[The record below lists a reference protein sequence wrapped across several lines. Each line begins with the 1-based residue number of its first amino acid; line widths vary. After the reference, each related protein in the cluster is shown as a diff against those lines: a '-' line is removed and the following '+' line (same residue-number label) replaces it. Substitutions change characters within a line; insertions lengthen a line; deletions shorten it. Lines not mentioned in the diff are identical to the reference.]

1 MRSAGHPIF
10 GRLIWTIAVLLLP
23 AWQSLAEL
31 DLESDASHADDWV
44 PALGVYSS
52 INIHNADGLAES
64 PQRGLEKEDFL
75 KVFAALEGHL
85 ELMSPVFY
93 SGLGDPRVFVRA
105 GAGRSWD
112 SRHLTAEGKPGRPMV
127 NLLPN
132 GGQPPLPG
140 VTGQGTG
147 VRTQFSPYFY
157 TAAAGL
163 AFSIPLEERSL
174 RIKPSIEYRHG
185 STEIEGLVS
194 NAISIADDGNCPC
207 SLGFLSTNEQK
218 DYDMLG
224 AGLELEVDAQRA
236 GSFMISLFASTQA
249 YRVLSGRKIRAS
261 TSGFLDDGVTPLS
274 MRSRVFLDE
283 WRFSAGVGLRLR
295 WLPE

>member
-1 MRSAGHPIF
+1 MFFAGHSIP
-10 GRLIWTIAVLLLP
+10 GRRIWTIAVLLLP
-23 AWQSLAEL
+23 AWQSLAQT
-31 DLESDASHADDWV
+31 DVQSDANAGGGWV

-52 INIHNADGLAES
+52 INIHNADALAES

-75 KVFAALEGHL
+75 KTFVGLEGHL
-85 ELMSPVFY
+85 ELMSPVLF
-93 SGLGDPRVFVRA
+93 SGLGEPRAFVRA
-105 GAGRSWD
+105 GAGRTWD
-112 SRHLTAEGKPGRPMV
+112 SRHLTAEGKPGRPVV

-140 VTGQGTG
+140 VSGQGTG

-157 TAAAGL
+157 TASAGL
-163 AFSIPLEERSL
+163 AFTIPLGERDL
-174 RIKPSIEYRHG
+174 RIKPSMEYRHG

-224 AGLELEVDAQRA
+224 PGLELEIDAQRA

-249 YRVLSGRKIRAS
+249 YRVLNGRKLRAA
-261 TSGFLDDGVTPLS
+261 TSGFLDDGTTPLS

-283 WRFSAGVGLRLR
+283 WRINAGVGLRLR